1 MPYTP
6 AEDSY
11 LTLEALEELSSGD
24 LCVDVGT
31 GSCML
36 AEALLGKCRQVVALD
51 VDLEACRSCPREVD
65 VVCGDAAEALRRCD
79 VLVSNLPYLPPEE
92 PLDIAIHDL
101 GIVPKLLRWVAA
113 HRPRVVVFTFSS
125 LGRMEHLMDALRA
138 MCRVTRI
145 SKLHMF
151 FEDIIT
157 VVATCPQADAQNENG
172 AGPTSSPP

>member
-11 LTLEALEELSSGD
+11 LTLEALEELDSGD

-31 GSCML
+31 GSCIL
-36 AEALLGKCRQVVALD
+36 AKALLSKCRQVVALD
-51 VDLEACRSCPREVD
+51 VDMEACRSCPGEVD

-92 PLDIAIHDL
+92 PLDIAVHDL
-101 GIVPKLLRWVAA
+101 DIVPKLLRWVVA
-113 HRPRVVVFTFSS
+113 HRPRVVVLTFSS
-125 LGRMEHLMDALRA
+125 LGRAEYLMETLRA
-138 MCRVTRI
+138 VCRVTRI

-151 FEDIIT
+151 FEDIVT
-157 VVATCPQADAQNENG
+157 VIATCPQVDTQGETG
-172 AGPTSSPP
+172 TELL